1 MTCMCDFKDV
11 SASII
16 TSNLNHEYVHRACA
30 SNMCIEDTHVD
41 LTRRRRYMNIQHGG
55 SIRLVNVHGEHAGML
70 VLLNLGSDLAILV
83 LCGPVVCA
91 R

>member
-1 MTCMCDFKDV
+1 
-11 SASII
+11 
-16 TSNLNHEYVHRACA
+16 
-30 SNMCIEDTHVD
+30 MCIEHVHRRYPHVD

-91 R
+91 RRVGGPLPLPPPPLAVSSWCF